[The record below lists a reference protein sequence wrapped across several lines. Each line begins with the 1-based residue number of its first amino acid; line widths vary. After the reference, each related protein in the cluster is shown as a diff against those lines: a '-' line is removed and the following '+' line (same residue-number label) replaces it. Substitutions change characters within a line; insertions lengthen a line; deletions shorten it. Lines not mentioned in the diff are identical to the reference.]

1 MKRVVKN
8 LWYSEI
14 CSFGKLAF
22 RFFFGFDF
30 IVSELSADCPRA
42 SLTQNFKFKFASP
55 KRWQTQA
62 FGCKI
67 LAFRN
72 FAFRLHFVSE
82 LSPGCARAS
91 SNPMRPWASWRHDQ
105 RVWASSSICT
115 PLIELLVNPQTQ
127 TRSLRNFN
135 AILNEILQRRPHP
148 FWNRWRPFCRSL
160 KLIHI
165 RT

>member
-1 MKRVVKN
+1 MNRVVKN
-8 LWYSEI
+8 LVHCEI
-14 CSFGKLAF
+14 CIFNF
-22 RFFFGFDF
+22 VFFFGFDF
-30 IVSELSADCPRA
+30 IVPELSADCLRA

-55 KRWQTQA
+55 KRRQTHA
-62 FGCKI
+62 FGCKT
-67 LAFRN
+67 LAIRN

-82 LSPGCARAS
+82 LSPDCARAS

-105 RVWASSSICT
+105 RLWASSSICT

-148 FWNRWRPFCRSL
+148 FWNRWRQCCRSL
-160 KLIHI
+160 QLIHV